1 MMRSTLLVGIAA
13 LAVEAAAIA
22 CSCMATDDP
31 GQLRQFAA
39 DAAEGAVALVEAE
52 ALTAFDPASGG
63 ERVVVRQVLAGDA
76 PKEFRIERGPL
87 ASGASCDNL
96 FEVGQRRLIILYP
109 SADAGRTDAVYRP
122 SSMCTDLLLDKPIF
136 RDAVARRIGK
146 PQRGPER
153 G

>member
-1 MMRSTLLVGIAA
+1 MMRKSWLVGIAA
-13 LAVEAAAIA
+13 LAVEGAAIA

-31 GQLRQFAA
+31 VQLRQFAA
-39 DAAEGAVALVEAE
+39 EAAEGAVALVEAE
-52 ALTAFDPASGG
+52 ALTAFDPVRGG
-63 ERVVVRQVLAGDA
+63 EQVVVRRTLAGRA
-76 PKEFRIERGPL
+76 PQEFRIERGPL

-96 FEVGQRRLIILYP
+96 FEVGQRRVIILYP
-109 SADAGRTDAVYRP
+109 VTNAGRTAAVYRA

-136 RDAVARRIGK
+136 RDAVAKRIGS